1 MLGGPAAHRPTSGVG
16 MKRLDAWKRAAIGVV
31 CGRRSKWLVLALWLL
46 VLVFVAPLGA
56 KLSDAQDNDA
66 QSWLPGSAESTQVLD
81 ISNEFRPEQIPAVV
95 VYARPDGLTAQDR
108 RQIAEDV
115 QQVKV
120 LREHG
125 IRGAQT
131 RGPVFDRQTDPRAA
145 QIYVPITMDAAGWQ
159 RIAPA
164 VDSIRDQ
171 VGKGGDGLSVHV
183 TGPGGTAAD
192 SSKAFQGID
201 STLLYAAMAVVIV
214 MLLIT
219 FRSPTLLFVPLL
231 GVVVA
236 LFTAQALIYL
246 LAKHAGLTVNG
257 QSAGILTVLV
267 FGAGTDYALL
277 LVARYREEL
286 RRHEDRHEAMAL
298 AMNRA
303 GPAILASGATVVLSM
318 LVLLV
323 AEMNSTRGLGP
334 VAAIGV
340 GVGLLTMLTLF
351 PALLLVFGRWIF
363 WPAVPHVGSADP
375 TKSGVWARMG
385 RRIAR
390 RPRTFWVATVLAL
403 GLLSLGLIQLRAAG
417 ISNADQFT
425 GKPDSIVGQQVSARY
440 FPAGDGDPLVI
451 VSNAAQGRE
460 VGHAVAAD
468 PGVVQASIG
477 VPPGTA
483 PVHDGKVLFEA
494 TTRAPADS
502 AAAKATVERVR
513 DAVHAVP
520 GADAKVGGGSAAL
533 LDMENAQTHDNYL
546 VIPLVL
552 VVVLL
557 VLSILLRALV
567 APLLLIGTVVLSLAT
582 ALGVSALAF
591 RHVFDYAGEDVAF
604 PLFVFVFLVALGID
618 YNIFLTTRIREEA
631 THKGTRAG
639 VVTGLATTGAV
650 ITSAGLVLAGTFAA
664 LGTLPIVGFAEIGF
678 AVALGVLLDTF
689 VVRSVLV
696 TALFLDVGPK
706 VWWPHRLA
714 HEDGGGPP
722 ADAAEPDGSG
732 APGTSGK
739 PGPPDAPET
748 PGAPGTSGRSGT
760 AGEAGRPGETGG
772 SREAGEPGEPSN
784 PASPPG

>member
-1 MLGGPAAHRPTSGVG
+1 

-46 VLVFVAPLGA
+46 VLLFVAPLGM

-81 ISNEFRPEQIPAVV
+81 VSHEFRPEQIPAVV
-95 VYARPDGLTAQDR
+95 VYARESGLTAQDR
-108 RQIAEDV
+108 RQISEDV
-115 QQVKV
+115 RQIEK
-120 LREHG
+120 LRDHG
-125 IRGAQT
+125 IRGAET
-131 RGPVFDRQTDPRAA
+131 RGPVFDRPADPRAA

-171 VGKGGDGLSVHV
+171 VGKGGDGLAVHI
-183 TGPGGTAAD
+183 TGPGGTSAD
-192 SSKAFQGID
+192 SSKAFEGID
-201 STLLYAAMAVVIV
+201 STLLYAAMTVVIV

-231 GVVVA
+231 GVIVA

-246 LAKHAGLTVNG
+246 LATHAGLTVNG

-286 RRHEDRHEAMAL
+286 RRHEDRHEAMAR

-303 GPAILASGATVVLSM
+303 GPAVLASGATVVLSM

-340 GVGLLTMLTLF
+340 AVALLAMLTLF

-363 WPAVPHVGSADP
+363 WPAVPHVGSSDP
-375 TKSGVWARMG
+375 TRSGFWSRTG
-385 RRIAR
+385 HRIAR
-390 RPRTFWVATVLAL
+390 RPRTTWIATALVLAAL
-403 GLLSLGLIQLRAAG
+403 SIGLVELRAAG
-417 ISNADQFT
+417 IPTADQFT
-425 GKPDSIVGQQVSARY
+425 GKPDSIVGQEISEHY
-440 FPAGDGDPLVI
+440 FPAGAGDPLVV
-451 VSNAAQGRE
+451 VSDAGAAEQVRRT
-460 VGHAVAAD
+460 VAAD
-468 PGVVQASIG
+468 PGVVPASIG

-483 PVHDGKVLFEA
+483 PEHDGRVLFEA
-494 TTRAPADS
+494 TLSDPSDS
-502 AAAKATVERVR
+502 DAAKATVDRVR
-513 DAVHAVP
+513 DSVHALP
-520 GADAKVGGGSAAL
+520 DADARVGGGTAAL
-533 LDMENAQTHDNYL
+533 LDMEDAQTHDNYL

-552 VVVLL
+552 IVVLL
-557 VLSILLRALV
+557 VLSVLLRALV
-567 APLLLIGTVVLSLAT
+567 APLLLIGTVVLSLAA
-582 ALGVSALAF
+582 ALGVSALVF
-591 RHVFDYAGEDVAF
+591 RHVFDYAGEDVSF

-631 THKGTRAG
+631 AHRGTRRG

-664 LGTLPIVGFAEIGF
+664 LGTLPVVGFAEIGF
-678 AVALGVLLDTF
+678 AVAFGVLLDTF
-689 VVRSVLV
+689 IVRSVLV
-696 TALFLDVGPK
+696 TSLFLDVGPK
-706 VWWPHRLA
+706 VWWPNRLA
-714 HEDGGGPP
+714 HEDGGTRPP
-722 ADAAEPDGSG
+722 PDPVSPKAGG
-732 APGTSGK
+732 APG
-739 PGPPDAPET
+739 PAAPPD
-748 PGAPGTSGRSGT
+748 
-760 AGEAGRPGETGG
+760 
-772 SREAGEPGEPSN
+772 
-784 PASPPG
+784 

>member
-1 MLGGPAAHRPTSGVG
+1 MRQ
-16 MKRLDAWKRAAIGVV
+16 LDVWKRNTIAFV
-31 CGRRSKWLVLALWLL
+31 CGRRSKWLIVALWLV
-46 VLVFVAPLGA
+46 VLVIAAPFGM
-56 KLSDAQDNDA
+56 KLNDAQDNDA

-81 ISNEFRPEQIPAVV
+81 VSGDFRPEQIPAVV
-95 VYARPDGLTAQDR
+95 VYARADGLTAQDR
-108 RQIAEDV
+108 QQIAQDA
-115 QQVKV
+115 QQVKA
-120 LREHG
+120 LRAHG
-125 IRGAQT
+125 IIGAET
-131 RGPVFDRQTDPRAA
+131 KGPIYDRRTAPRAA
-145 QIYVPITMDAAGWQ
+145 QIYVPITMDAQGWQ

-171 VGKGGDGLSVHV
+171 VGKGGGGLAVHI
-183 TGPGGTAAD
+183 TGPGGTSAD
-192 SSKAFQGID
+192 FSKAFEGID
-201 STLLYAAMAVVIV
+201 STLLFSAMAVVIV
-214 MLLIT
+214 MLLLT

-246 LAKHAGLTVNG
+246 LARHAGLTVNG

-303 GPAILASGATVVLSM
+303 GPAVLASGLTVVLSM

-340 GVGLLTMLTLF
+340 TIALLAMLTLF
-351 PALLLVFGRWIF
+351 PALLLIFGRWIF
-363 WPAVPHVGSADP
+363 WPTVPHFGSADP
-375 TKSGVWARMG
+375 TERGIWARMG

-390 RPRTFWVATVLAL
+390 RPRMVWSITAAVLVA
-403 GLLSLGLIQLRAAG
+403 LSLGLFQLRAAG
-417 ISNADQFT
+417 IANADAFT
-425 GKPDSIVGQQVSARY
+425 NTPDSITGQKVSARY
-440 FPAGDGDPLVI
+440 FPAGSGDPLVI
-451 VSNAAQGRE
+451 VSNKAQATQVGR
-460 VGHAVAAD
+460 AVAAD
-468 PGVVQASIG
+468 RGVVPTSIG
-477 VPPGTA
+477 IPPGTA
-483 PVHDGKVLFEA
+483 PEHNGQVLFEA
-494 TTRAPADS
+494 TMRAPADS
-502 AAAKATVERVR
+502 DAAKATVQRVR
-513 DAVHAVP
+513 HAVHVVP
-520 GADAKVGGGSAAL
+520 NADAQVGGGTAAL

-557 VLSILLRALV
+557 VLGILLRALV
-567 APLLLIGTVVLSLAT
+567 APLLLIGTVMLSLAT
-582 ALGVSALAF
+582 ALGLSALAF
-591 RHVFDYAGEDVAF
+591 RHVFDYAGEDVSF

-631 THKGTRAG
+631 FHRGTRPG

-664 LGTLPIVGFAEIGF
+664 LGTLPMVGFAEIGF

-689 VVRSVLV
+689 VIRSVLV
-696 TALFLDVGPK
+696 TSLFLDVGKK

-714 HEDGGGPP
+714 HQDGGTP
-722 ADAAEPDGSG
+722 AASEAEQVSQ
-732 APGTSGK
+732 SS
-739 PGPPDAPET
+739 E
-748 PGAPGTSGRSGT
+748 
-760 AGEAGRPGETGG
+760 
-772 SREAGEPGEPSN
+772 
-784 PASPPG
+784 